1 MNEKMPF
8 EEALN
13 SVDDM
18 IKKFSFLR
26 KEEMLDGLNQEDLY
40 AELRIVVWRSWL
52 KWKPDGGASFSTF
65 AYTALERG
73 RKSVLRHYRTKSR
86 GGGSQCIHL
95 DSCPANGRGDE
106 TTSLLQ
112 YIPGTETD
120 VYEQIYWKG
129 AMPIIDRCVDN
140 INEQREKLIIKL
152 YLEGLSQ
159 DEISQEAHCAQSLV
173 SYYLRAFRT
182 KLRAE
187 LVRNGYTKYGSKYDA

>member
-1 MNEKMPF
+1 MSVKMPF

-13 SVDDM
+13 SVESM

-26 KEEMLDGLNQEDLY
+26 KEDMIDGLDQEDLY
-40 AELRIVVWRSWL
+40 AELRIVVWQSWL
-52 KWKPDGGASFSTF
+52 KWEPDGGASFSTF
-65 AYTALERG
+65 AYTALDRG

-86 GGGSQCIHL
+86 GGGSQCLHL
-95 DSCPANGRGDE
+95 DSCPTNGRGDE

-120 VYEQIYWKG
+120 VYEQIYWKEVT
-129 AMPIIDRCVDN
+129 PIITRCVDS
-140 INEQREKLIIKL
+140 INGKKEKLIIKL

-187 LVRNGYTKYGSKYDA
+187 LVRGGHLEYGSKYDA